1 MKLPLRITRYAES
14 FIIRDAHE
22 TSICTVFFDSG
33 NDSERAI
40 RKRMSE
46 AEAEALAKRIARLLT
61 DEEEKG

>member
-1 MKLPLRITRYAES
+1 MRTPLRISKYAES
-14 FIIRDAHE
+14 FIIKDA
-22 TSICTVFFDSG
+22 TDTVICAVYFDKG

-61 DEEEKG
+61 DEHDK